1 MEDGYVDMSYEMIK
15 RYYSDG
21 MCKDCQNNVCKV
33 YGGRCR
39 KYRINREWNVVK
51 SFVKKWFPYALLY
64 IIVVLVITYGW
75 QGLELL
81 FYGEVQHRVVDDIV
95 GTVLML
101 SVMLNVIFIRTIV
114 KIIKNK

>member
-1 MEDGYVDMSYEMIK
+1 MKE
-15 RYYSDG
+15 
-21 MCKDCQNNVCKV
+21 KV
-33 YGGRCR
+33 
-39 KYRINREWNVVK
+39 KEWL
-51 SFVKKWFPYALLY
+51 KWSLIYCVTAL
-64 IIVVLVITYGW
+64 IITYGW

-114 KIIKNK
+114 KIIKNKYNNCKKKMHSLKKNWN

>member
-1 MEDGYVDMSYEMIK
+1 MKE
-15 RYYSDG
+15 
-21 MCKDCQNNVCKV
+21 KV
-33 YGGRCR
+33 
-39 KYRINREWNVVK
+39 KEWL
-51 SFVKKWFPYALLY
+51 KWSLIYCVTAL
-64 IIVVLVITYGW
+64 IITYGW

-101 SVMLNVIFIRTIV
+101 SVILNAIFIRTIV

>member
-1 MEDGYVDMSYEMIK
+1 MKE
-15 RYYSDG
+15 
-21 MCKDCQNNVCKV
+21 KV
-33 YGGRCR
+33 KELLKCSLIYC
-39 KYRINREWNVVK
+39 VT
-51 SFVKKWFPYALLY
+51 AL
-64 IIVVLVITYGW
+64 IITYGW

-81 FYGEVQHRVVDDIV
+81 FYGEVQHRVIDDIV

>member
-1 MEDGYVDMSYEMIK
+1 MKE
-15 RYYSDG
+15 
-21 MCKDCQNNVCKV
+21 KV
-33 YGGRCR
+33 
-39 KYRINREWNVVK
+39 KEWLEWLLIY
-51 SFVKKWFPYALLY
+51 FIIAL
-64 IIVVLVITYGW
+64 IITYGW

>member
-1 MEDGYVDMSYEMIK
+1 MKE
-15 RYYSDG
+15 
-21 MCKDCQNNVCKV
+21 KV
-33 YGGRCR
+33 
-39 KYRINREWNVVK
+39 KEWL
-51 SFVKKWFPYALLY
+51 KWSLIYCVTAL
-64 IIVVLVITYGW
+64 IITYGW

-101 SVMLNVIFIRTIV
+101 SVMLNVIFIRTIM

>member
-1 MEDGYVDMSYEMIK
+1 MKEK
-15 RYYSDG
+15 
-21 MCKDCQNNVCKV
+21 
-33 YGGRCR
+33 
-39 KYRINREWNVVK
+39 
-51 SFVKKWFPYALLY
+51 VKKWLKYSLIYCVTAL
-64 IIVVLVITYGW
+64 IITYSW

-95 GTVLML
+95 GTALML

>member
-1 MEDGYVDMSYEMIK
+1 MKE
-15 RYYSDG
+15 
-21 MCKDCQNNVCKV
+21 KV
-33 YGGRCR
+33 
-39 KYRINREWNVVK
+39 KEWL
-51 SFVKKWFPYALLY
+51 KWSLIYCVTAL
-64 IIVVLVITYGW
+64 IITYGW

-114 KIIKNK
+114 KFIKNK

>member
-1 MEDGYVDMSYEMIK
+1 MKE
-15 RYYSDG
+15 
-21 MCKDCQNNVCKV
+21 KV
-33 YGGRCR
+33 
-39 KYRINREWNVVK
+39 KEWL
-51 SFVKKWFPYALLY
+51 KWSLTYCVTAL
-64 IIVVLVITYGW
+64 IITYGW

-114 KIIKNK
+114 KIIRNK

>member
-1 MEDGYVDMSYEMIK
+1 MKE
-15 RYYSDG
+15 
-21 MCKDCQNNVCKV
+21 KV
-33 YGGRCR
+33 
-39 KYRINREWNVVK
+39 KEWL
-51 SFVKKWFPYALLY
+51 KWSLIYCVTAL
-64 IIVVLVITYGW
+64 IITYGW

-101 SVMLNVIFIRTIV
+101 SVMLNVIFIRTTV

>member
-1 MEDGYVDMSYEMIK
+1 MKE
-15 RYYSDG
+15 
-21 MCKDCQNNVCKV
+21 KV
-33 YGGRCR
+33 
-39 KYRINREWNVVK
+39 KEWL
-51 SFVKKWFPYALLY
+51 KWSLIYCVTAL
-64 IIVVLVITYGW
+64 IITYGW

-114 KIIKNK
+114 KIINNK

>member
-1 MEDGYVDMSYEMIK
+1 MKE
-15 RYYSDG
+15 
-21 MCKDCQNNVCKV
+21 KV
-33 YGGRCR
+33 
-39 KYRINREWNVVK
+39 KEWL
-51 SFVKKWFPYALLY
+51 KWSLIYCVTAL
-64 IIVVLVITYGW
+64 IITYGW

-81 FYGEVQHRVVDDIV
+81 FYSEVQHRVVDDIV

>member
-1 MEDGYVDMSYEMIK
+1 MKE
-15 RYYSDG
+15 
-21 MCKDCQNNVCKV
+21 KV
-33 YGGRCR
+33 
-39 KYRINREWNVVK
+39 KEWLKCSLIYCVT
-51 SFVKKWFPYALLY
+51 AL
-64 IIVVLVITYGW
+64 IITYGW

-114 KIIKNK
+114 KILQNK

>member
-1 MEDGYVDMSYEMIK
+1 MKE
-15 RYYSDG
+15 
-21 MCKDCQNNVCKV
+21 KV
-33 YGGRCR
+33 
-39 KYRINREWNVVK
+39 KEWL
-51 SFVKKWFPYALLY
+51 KWSLIYCVTAL
-64 IIVVLVITYGW
+64 IITYGW

-101 SVMLNVIFIRTIV
+101 SAMLNVIFVRTIV

>member
-1 MEDGYVDMSYEMIK
+1 MKE
-15 RYYSDG
+15 
-21 MCKDCQNNVCKV
+21 KV
-33 YGGRCR
+33 
-39 KYRINREWNVVK
+39 KEWL
-51 SFVKKWFPYALLY
+51 KWSLIYCVTAL
-64 IIVVLVITYGW
+64 IITYGW

-114 KIIKNK
+114 KIIRNK

>member
-1 MEDGYVDMSYEMIK
+1 MKE
-15 RYYSDG
+15 
-21 MCKDCQNNVCKV
+21 KV
-33 YGGRCR
+33 
-39 KYRINREWNVVK
+39 KEWL
-51 SFVKKWFPYALLY
+51 KWSLTYCVTAL
-64 IIVVLVITYGW
+64 IITYGW

>member
-1 MEDGYVDMSYEMIK
+1 MKE
-15 RYYSDG
+15 
-21 MCKDCQNNVCKV
+21 KV
-33 YGGRCR
+33 
-39 KYRINREWNVVK
+39 KEWL
-51 SFVKKWFPYALLY
+51 KWSLIYCVTAL
-64 IIVVLVITYGW
+64 IITYGW

-101 SVMLNVIFIRTIV
+101 SVVLNVIFVRTIV

>member
-1 MEDGYVDMSYEMIK
+1 MKE
-15 RYYSDG
+15 
-21 MCKDCQNNVCKV
+21 KV
-33 YGGRCR
+33 
-39 KYRINREWNVVK
+39 KEWL
-51 SFVKKWFPYALLY
+51 KWSLIYCVAAL
-64 IIVVLVITYGW
+64 IITYGW

-114 KIIKNK
+114 KIIKKLIFMLGPQVMPKILMKF

>member
-1 MEDGYVDMSYEMIK
+1 MKEKIK
-15 RYYSDG
+15 
-21 MCKDCQNNVCKV
+21 
-33 YGGRCR
+33 
-39 KYRINREWNVVK
+39 EWL
-51 SFVKKWFPYALLY
+51 KWSLIYCVTAL
-64 IIVVLVITYGW
+64 IITYGW

>member
-1 MEDGYVDMSYEMIK
+1 MKE
-15 RYYSDG
+15 
-21 MCKDCQNNVCKV
+21 KV
-33 YGGRCR
+33 
-39 KYRINREWNVVK
+39 KELL
-51 SFVKKWFPYALLY
+51 KWSLIYCVTAL
-64 IIVVLVITYGW
+64 IITYGW

-114 KIIKNK
+114 KIIRNK

>member
-1 MEDGYVDMSYEMIK
+1 MLKE
-15 RYYSDG
+15 
-21 MCKDCQNNVCKV
+21 KV
-33 YGGRCR
+33 
-39 KYRINREWNVVK
+39 KEWL
-51 SFVKKWFPYALLY
+51 KWSLIYCVTAL
-64 IIVVLVITYGW
+64 IITYGW

-114 KIIKNK
+114 KFIKNK